1 MQWLQLPRRPSR
13 ILPRSPPQA
22 PPNHLILP
30 KQMLWWRKTSRLRK
44 PARAT
49 VNARPSAPDIA
60 RRASLKAIAGAI
72 AGLMVPRSAGAR
84 EKRIAFDQWIAAF
97 RTKALARGI
106 TADTYTRVMNGLHPD
121 TTGLEAIGS
130 QPEFNEQLW
139 QYLNRRVSE
148 WRIAAGREKAKE
160 YAPLFGRIE
169 KDFGVERAVML
180 GVWGIEST
188 FGDPIVQ
195 QHYMRPVFPSLATLA
210 WGEPRRRGY
219 WEKELINAL
228 LIVQRGWST
237 PQEMIGSWAGAMGH
251 TQWMPEVWLHVGID
265 YNSDG
270 KISPFGPPDDA
281 LGSTARY
288 FVERGNYRRGE
299 HWGYEVR
306 MPASHGG
313 NVSHSYAAWHARG
326 VTRADGEPFPQPNA
340 TARPWVPVP
349 GGPAF
354 LLGPNFFAARS
365 YNPSL
370 NYALALCYLGDR
382 CVDSTPF
389 AQEFPGSEPPPTLA
403 EIEEIQRRL
412 TALGFDPG
420 SPDGRIGNATTLAV
434 RNYQRKA
441 GIEPADGYAGVGL
454 LARLRKGS

>member
-1 MQWLQLPRRPSR
+1 VT
-13 ILPRSPPQA
+13 
-22 PPNHLILP
+22 HF
-30 KQMLWWRKTSRLRK
+30 
-44 PARAT
+44 AT
-49 VNARPSAPDIA
+49 
-60 RRASLKAIAGAI
+60 RRASLKTVGGALASLLLPPSASAQRLPFDRWIAVFRGKAIAH
-72 AGLMVPRSAGAR
+72 
-84 EKRIAFDQWIAAF
+84 
-97 RTKALARGI
+97 GI
-106 TADTYTRVMNGLHPD
+106 TDETYMRVMRAVRPD
-121 TTGLEAIGS
+121 TTGLEAIHD
-130 QPEFNEQLW
+130 QPEFNQTLW
-139 QYLNRRVSE
+139 QYLNRAVSD
-148 WRIAAGREKAKE
+148 WKVTAGKEKAKQ
-160 YAPLFGRIE
+160 YAPLLSRIE
-169 KDFGVERAVML
+169 KDFGVEPAFML
-180 GVWGIEST
+180 GVWGIESA
-188 FGDPIVQ
+188 FGDPVVAKN
-195 QHYMRPVFPSLATLA
+195 HMRPVIPSLATLA
-210 WGEPRRRGY
+210 WAEPRRRRY
-219 WEKELINAL
+219 WEQELINAL
-228 LIVQRGWST
+228 AIVQRGWST
-237 PQEMIGSWAGAMGH
+237 PEEMVGSWAGAMGH
-251 TQWMPEVWLHVGID
+251 TQWMPEVWLHIGID
-265 YNSDG
+265 YNHDG

-281 LGSTARY
+281 LGSTARF

-365 YNPSL
+365 YNPSM

-382 CVDSTPF
+382 CVGGAPF